1 MIFEEL
7 LFNPDKVN
15 NLDEAFEGALF
26 ADVLEKKP
34 FFFKNGKLVKGNFN
48 LFLDTLNLGFWKG
61 I

>member
-15 NLDEAFEGALF
+15 NLDETFEGTLF
-26 ADVLEKKP
+26 ADVLGKKP

-48 LFLDTLNLGFWKG
+48 VFLDTLNLGFWKG